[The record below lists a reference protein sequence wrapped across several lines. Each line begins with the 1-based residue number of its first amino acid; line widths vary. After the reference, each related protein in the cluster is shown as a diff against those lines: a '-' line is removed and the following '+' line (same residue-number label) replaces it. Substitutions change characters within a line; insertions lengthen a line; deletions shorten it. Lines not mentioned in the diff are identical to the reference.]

1 MSESDSDESINSEEL
16 NQLQNELGVVF
27 ENENVKGTVD
37 RKGYTQK
44 IGKKS
49 IDPVPKKSKGR
60 PKKPLEEKLAKQ
72 IITKEKIIYMIPDD
86 SGGYTEF
93 KNPKLT
99 KKDMKKIE
107 NEKLFK
113 KEQEEIGRK
122 LIQKRNGA
130 LDKRSLPKKEPTQ
143 KQIDAR
149 LNFVENNRKRAE
161 ERRKLKNEDL
171 TKIVHN
177 TIVDVV
183 KTPANQ
189 IQKKP
194 VSTPTPI
201 STPAPAIQYTIS
213 KEDIAKRARMEYL
226 RKKMGM

>member
-37 RKGYTQK
+37 RTGYTQK
-44 IGKKS
+44 VGKKVDS
-49 IDPVPKKSKGR
+49 VPKKPKGR
-60 PKKPLEEKLAKQ
+60 PPKPIEEKLAKQ

-93 KNPKLT
+93 KNQKLT
-99 KKDMKKIE
+99 KKDMRKIE
-107 NEKLFK
+107 NDKLFK
-113 KEQEEIGRK
+113 KEQEEVGKK

-149 LNFVENNRKRAE
+149 LNFVANNKKRAE
-161 ERRKLKNEDL
+161 DRRKLKNDDISR
-171 TKIVHN
+171 IVHN
-177 TIVDVV
+177 TVVDVV

-194 VSTPTPI
+194 APTP
-201 STPAPAIQYTIS
+201 TPAPARAPAPAPAPAPIQYTIS
-213 KEDIAKRARMEYL
+213 KEDIAK
-226 RKKMGM
+226 KKL

>member
-93 KNPKLT
+93 KIPN
-99 KKDMKKIE
+99 
-107 NEKLFK
+107 
-113 KEQEEIGRK
+113 
-122 LIQKRNGA
+122 
-130 LDKRSLPKKEPTQ
+130 
-143 KQIDAR
+143 
-149 LNFVENNRKRAE
+149 
-161 ERRKLKNEDL
+161 
-171 TKIVHN
+171 
-177 TIVDVV
+177 
-183 KTPANQ
+183 
-189 IQKKP
+189 
-194 VSTPTPI
+194 
-201 STPAPAIQYTIS
+201 
-213 KEDIAKRARMEYL
+213 
-226 RKKMGM
+226 